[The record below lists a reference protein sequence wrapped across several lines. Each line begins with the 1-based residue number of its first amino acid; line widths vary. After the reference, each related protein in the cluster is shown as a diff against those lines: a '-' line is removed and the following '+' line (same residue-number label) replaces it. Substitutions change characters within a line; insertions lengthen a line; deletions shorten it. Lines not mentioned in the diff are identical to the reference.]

1 MLKRTAEN
9 HLLEW
14 YQKKRRKPLVL
25 RGARPFLQPS
35 LARRSL
41 GVGGSLTPIFV
52 ISPCPKSQNGP
63 IRLVYAF
70 ISSGCLIRPHF
81 TIMAI
86 KEFYVRIC
94 TFYVL

>member
-41 GVGGSLTPIFV
+41 GVGGSLPPIFF
-52 ISPCPKSQNGP
+52 ISPCPKAQNGP
-63 IRLVYAF
+63 IRLVYAL
-70 ISSGCLIRPHF
+70 ISRGCINAP
-81 TIMAI
+81 ISPS
-86 KEFYVRIC
+86 
-94 TFYVL
+94 